1 MRKLNGLLAGTLLV
15 VLAGCAG
22 TPSAK
27 ESTAAAPAVAATQ
40 ATAAQQANANNT
52 GETRVKLDASNIAEA
67 QAAGYKIVTKNGER
81 LYCRKDFT
89 TGSHLSTKTTCLTEA
104 ERQKEYEAARTAM
117 DEMRQL
123 NPPPVGK

>member
-1 MRKLNGLLAGTLLV
+1 MRKLNGLFAGALVV

-22 TPSAK
+22 IPPAK
-27 ESTAAAPAVAATQ
+27 ETTAAAPAAAVTK
-40 ATAAQQANANNT
+40 QANANGAT
-52 GETRVKLDASNIAEA
+52 ETRVKLDASNIAEA
-67 QAAGYKIVTKNGER
+67 QAAGYKIITRNGEK
-81 LYCRKDFT
+81 LYCRKDFV

-117 DEMRQL
+117 DEMRKL

>member
-1 MRKLNGLLAGTLLV
+1 MRKLNGLLAGTLLA
-15 VLAGCAG
+15 VLVGCAG
-22 TPSAK
+22 TPPAK
-27 ESTAAAPAVAATQ
+27 DTNAAAPAAAAGQT
-40 ATAAQQANANNT
+40 TAAQQANANNA

-67 QAAGYKIVTKNGER
+67 QAAGYKIVTRNGER
-81 LYCRKDFT
+81 HYCRKDLV

-117 DEMRQL
+117 DEMRKL

>member
-22 TPSAK
+22 TAPKK
-27 ESTAAAPAVAATQ
+27 ETAAAAPAAPAAPAAT
-40 ATAAQQANANNT
+40 QQANANGAT
-52 GETRVKLDASNIAEA
+52 ESRVKLDASNIAEA
-67 QAAGYKIVTKNGER
+67 QAAGYKIVTKNGEK
-81 LYCRKDFT
+81 LYCRKDFA

-117 DEMRQL
+117 DDMRKL